1 MFRYSGQSLRRIFPK
16 HLFQDMFMTKQTGER
31 LMVIPEVIL
40 LKDKF
45 YAGTETQLRVLQYRS
60 PPCC

>member
-45 YAGTETQLRVLQYRS
+45 YAGTETQLRVL
-60 PPCC
+60 